1 MAKSAKSTSSFDFTN
16 IIPEKTAKKSASVSA
31 VSSAPKKGGVTEGG
45 IKRNYYLPED
55 IIKAINLKSAEE
67 GISKNELVQEAL
79 RVYLKD
85 YLKK

>member
-16 IIPEKTAKKSASVSA
+16 IIPEKTAKKSTSVSP
-31 VSSAPKKGGVTEGG
+31 APKKGGVTEGG

-67 GISKNELVQEAL
+67 GISKNELVQDAL

>member
-16 IIPEKTAKKSASVSA
+16 IIPEKTPKKSASVSP
-31 VSSAPKKGGVTEGG
+31 APKRGGVTEGG

-55 IIKAINLKSAEE
+55 IIKAINLKSAED

-79 RVYLKD
+79 RAYLKD

>member
-16 IIPEKTAKKSASVSA
+16 IIPEKKAKTSTSVSTA
-31 VSSAPKKGGVTEGG
+31 SKKGGVTEGG

-79 RVYLKD
+79 RAYLKD

>member
-16 IIPEKTAKKSASVSA
+16 IIPEKTPKKSSSVSS
-31 VSSAPKKGGVTEGG
+31 VSPAPKRGGVTEGG

-55 IIKAINLKSAEE
+55 IIKAINLKSAEH

-79 RVYLKD
+79 RAYLKD